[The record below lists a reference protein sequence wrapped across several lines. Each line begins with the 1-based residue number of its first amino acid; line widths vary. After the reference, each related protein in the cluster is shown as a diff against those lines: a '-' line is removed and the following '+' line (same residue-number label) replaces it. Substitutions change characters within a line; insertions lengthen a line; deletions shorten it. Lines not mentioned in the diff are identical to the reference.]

1 MEDRHYVSV
10 VEILLRSKGRRNFTY
25 LVSLWGNEAT
35 IIISPISKIEAV
47 GKDGHYHRFLL
58 FVFTCDAFETRAGCM
73 NRLYAL
79 IFLGRKEGFI

>member
-1 MEDRHYVSV
+1 MAYCSRLACLEDRHYVSV

-47 GKDGHYHRFLL
+47 GRAGHNHRFLL
-58 FVFTCDAFETRAGCM
+58 FVFTCVHDALKHKQA
-73 NRLYAL
+73 AL
-79 IFLGRKEGFI
+79 TFYML